1 MNQYYLIS
9 ITQLNLTKPCY
20 IPQLF
25 RVGYTDPFCH
35 LALLSEIPHEK
46 SQAINISLPPQDQS
60 LALVAPSTQTQLL
73 SLHSFFFFF
82 SVSVI
87 GFISLD
93 EASHITFCNPVLN
106 WDNPSFISYITTMVL
121 FVNFNTGSVYEA
133 LVSTADCCNFFL
145 TKQYTYNAC
154 YV

>member
-1 MNQYYLIS
+1 MFILHES
-9 ITQLNLTKPCY
+9 VLLNFNYSTELNK
-20 IPQLF
+20 
-25 RVGYTDPFCH
+25 
-35 LALLSEIPHEK
+35 ALLYTTTISCWLYRSFLPFGSIKWNPSWEIIGYQHF
-46 SQAINISLPPQDQS
+46 
-60 LALVAPSTQTQLL
+60 PSTSRLVPCPCGTFNLDSIAFFAFLL
-73 SLHSFFFFF
+73 FLFF

-133 LVSTADCCNFFL
+133 LVSTADCCNFSL
-145 TKQYTYNAC
+145 TK
-154 YV
+154 

>member
-1 MNQYYLIS
+1 MRNHRLS
-9 ITQLNLTKPCY
+9 TFPFHLKTSPLPLWHLQLRLNCFLC
-20 IPQLF
+20 IP
-25 RVGYTDPFCH
+25 
-35 LALLSEIPHEK
+35 
-46 SQAINISLPPQDQS
+46 
-60 LALVAPSTQTQLL
+60 
-73 SLHSFFFFF
+73 SFSFFF

-133 LVSTADCCNFFL
+133 LVSTADCCNFSL
-145 TKQYTYNAC
+145 TK
-154 YV
+154 